1 MLDKDNSAEFLALK
15 MRPPTLE
22 QSNFLRKI
30 FGLEKV
36 KPLQWRVISSVMA
49 AKRDQVHILLN
60 ISYQKI
66 RQPILNIA
74 RWW

>member
-15 MRPPTLE
+15 MRPPTVE
-22 QSNFLRKI
+22 QSNFLRKT

-66 RQPILNIA
+66 RQPIFKIA
-74 RWW
+74 RW

>member
-22 QSNFLRKI
+22 QSNFLRKT

-49 AKRDQVHILLN
+49 AKRDQVN
-60 ISYQKI
+60 IHSLYIFLSK
-66 RQPILNIA
+66 RYCG
-74 RWW
+74 